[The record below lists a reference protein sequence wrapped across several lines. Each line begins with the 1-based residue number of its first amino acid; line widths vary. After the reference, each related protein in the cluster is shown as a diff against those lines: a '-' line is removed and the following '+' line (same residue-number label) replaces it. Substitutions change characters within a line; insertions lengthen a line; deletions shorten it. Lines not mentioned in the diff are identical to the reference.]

1 MADQAEATFLK
12 NFVGVIA
19 NQPINYPDDFQ
30 APPEQ
35 ALRKIPVL
43 PLPLPEPP
51 KREEVVSTSAE
62 SLSIVI
68 KSLKPPKTYT
78 LAVQSSDTVA
88 DIKSYL
94 ASQPSAPP
102 VDVQRLLLKGKA
114 LADAKLLKEYNI
126 KDGDTVNLMVKQG
139 YDWNQLPD
147 SPMLEIPAP
156 AAATPGDRSPSPS
169 ITLEPGTTKPERH
182 RRVPS
187 VILSPSPN
195 TLTPLREG
203 TPIDV
208 ALSLDDGDILP
219 PAQAP
224 PTPYQNVISS
234 PDFWGDLLDFL
245 SPRFTSRSDV
255 ENAFEEFFRASKGS
269 LTAHQ
274 IARIRDHVGV
284 TGMAGV

>member
-1 MADQAEATFLK
+1 
-12 NFVGVIA
+12 
-19 NQPINYPDDFQ
+19 
-30 APPEQ
+30 
-35 ALRKIPVL
+35 
-43 PLPLPEPP
+43 
-51 KREEVVSTSAE
+51 
-62 SLSIVI
+62 VI
-68 KSLKPPKTYT
+68 KSLKPLKTYT
-78 LAVQSSDTVA
+78 LAVQSSDTIA

-94 ASQPSAPP
+94 ASQSGAPP

-126 KDGDTVNLMVKQG
+126 KDGDTVNLMVKPG
-139 YDWNQLPD
+139 YDWNQ
-147 SPMLEIPAP
+147 SAETTKLEIPAYKP
-156 AAATPGDRSPSPS
+156 ELTAEAAEDPTSS
-169 ITLEPGTTKPERH
+169 TLEPGTTRTDRH

-203 TPIDV
+203 APVDV

-219 PAQAP
+219 PAHAP
-224 PTPYQNVISS
+224 LTPYQNVISS

-245 SPRFTSRSDV
+245 SRRFTTRSDV

-269 LTAHQ
+269 LTANQ
-274 IARIRDHVGV
+274 IAKIRDHVGV

>member
-1 MADQAEATFLK
+1 MAEQAEATFLK

-19 NQPINYPDDFQ
+19 NQPLNYPDDFQ

-35 ALRKIPVL
+35 SLRKIPVL

-51 KREEVVSTSAE
+51 KRLEVASTSTE

-78 LAVQSSDTVA
+78 LAVQSSDTIV

-126 KDGDTVNLMVKQG
+126 KDGDTVNLMVKPG
-139 YDWNQLPD
+139 YDWNQVPD
-147 SPMLEIPAP
+147 SPMLEIPVP
-156 AAATPGDRSPSPS
+156 ASETPAERSPSGS
-169 ITLEPGTTKPERH
+169 LEPGTTKPAERH

-187 VILSPSPN
+187 VILSLSPN
-195 TLTPLREG
+195 SLVPLREG
-203 TPIDV
+203 APVDV

-219 PAQAP
+219 PAHAP
-224 PTPYQNVISS
+224 QTPYQNVISS
-234 PDFWGDLLDFL
+234 PDFWSDLLDFL
-245 SPRFTSRSDV
+245 GSRFASRSDV

>member
-1 MADQAEATFLK
+1 
-12 NFVGVIA
+12 
-19 NQPINYPDDFQ
+19 
-30 APPEQ
+30 
-35 ALRKIPVL
+35 
-43 PLPLPEPP
+43 
-51 KREEVVSTSAE
+51 
-62 SLSIVI
+62 VI

-78 LAVQSSDTVA
+78 LAVQSSDTIA

-126 KDGDTVNLMVKQG
+126 KDGDTVNLMVKPG
-139 YDWNQLPD
+139 YDWNQVPD
-147 SPMLEIPAP
+147 SPMLDIPAP
-156 AAATPGDRSPSPS
+156 ASETPAERSPAS
-169 ITLEPGTTKPERH
+169 LEPGTTKPAERH

-195 TLTPLREG
+195 SLVPLREG
-203 TPIDV
+203 APVDV

-219 PAQAP
+219 PAHAP

-245 SPRFTSRSDV
+245 RSENPDPVYRHTSNRPVALGFLPGRMSRMRLKSSSGQAKVRSQLTKSPEFGITLALREWRESRGFTLSVICTR
-255 ENAFEEFFRASKGS
+255 R
-269 LTAHQ
+269 
-274 IARIRDHVGV
+274 
-284 TGMAGV
+284 

>member
-1 MADQAEATFLK
+1 MAEQAEATFLK

-19 NQPINYPDDFQ
+19 NQPVSYPDDFQ

-35 ALRKIPVL
+35 SLRRIPVV

-51 KREEVVSTSAE
+51 KREEVGSTSPD

-78 LAVQSSDTVA
+78 LAVQSSDTIA

-94 ASQPSAPP
+94 ASQPGAPP

-126 KDGDTVNLMVKQG
+126 TDGDTVNLMAKPG
-139 YDWNQLPD
+139 YDWNQTPE
-147 SPMLEIPAP
+147 SPRLHIPVSAP
-156 AAATPGDRSPSPS
+156 ETPSERSPSG
-169 ITLEPGTTKPERH
+169 TLEPGTTKPTERH

-195 TLTPLREG
+195 TLAPLRESA
-203 TPIDV
+203 PVDV

-219 PAQAP
+219 PVQAP
-224 PTPYQNVISS
+224 QTPYQNVISS

-245 SPRFTSRSDV
+245 SPRFNSRSDL

-269 LTAHQ
+269 LTPHQ
-274 IARIRDHVGV
+274 IAKIRDHVGI

>member
-1 MADQAEATFLK
+1 M
-12 NFVGVIA
+12 
-19 NQPINYPDDFQ
+19 
-30 APPEQ
+30 
-35 ALRKIPVL
+35 
-43 PLPLPEPP
+43 
-51 KREEVVSTSAE
+51 
-62 SLSIVI
+62 I
-68 KSLKPPKTYT
+68 KSLKPLKTYT
-78 LAVQSSDTVA
+78 LAVQSSDTIA

-94 ASQPSAPP
+94 ASQPGAPP

-126 KDGDTVNLMVKQG
+126 KDGDTVNLMVKPG
-139 YDWNQLPD
+139 YDWNQSAETPK
-147 SPMLEIPAP
+147 LEIP
-156 AAATPGDRSPSPS
+156 
-169 ITLEPGTTKPERH
+169 TLEPEHTAETAEDPHSSSLEPGSTRSDRH

-203 TPIDV
+203 APVDV

-219 PAQAP
+219 PAHAP
-224 PTPYQNVISS
+224 LTPYQNVISS

-245 SPRFTSRSDV
+245 GSVKPVRLLTTRFDLFLSPRFSSRSDV

-269 LTAHQ
+269 LTPHQ
-274 IARIRDHVGV
+274 IAKIRDHVGV

>member
-1 MADQAEATFLK
+1 MAEQVEAGFLK
-12 NFVGVIA
+12 NFVGIIA
-19 NQPINYPDDFQ
+19 NQPVSYPDDFQ
-30 APPEQ
+30 APPDQ
-35 ALRKIPVL
+35 SLRRIPVV
-43 PLPLPEPP
+43 PFPLPEPP
-51 KREEVVSTSAE
+51 KPEEVGSTSAE

-78 LAVQSSDTVA
+78 LAVQSSDSIA

-94 ASQPSAPP
+94 ASQPGAPP
-102 VDVQRLLLKGKA
+102 VDLQRLLLKGKA

-126 KDGDTVNLMVKQG
+126 KDSDTVNLMVKPG
-139 YDWNQLPD
+139 YDQNQLPE
-147 SPMLEIPAP
+147 SPGLDIPTS
-156 AAATPGDRSPSPS
+156 TPGTPAEKSPSS
-169 ITLEPGTTKPERH
+169 TLEPGTTRPTERH

-195 TLTPLREG
+195 SLAPLRDG
-203 TPIDV
+203 APVDV
-208 ALSLDDGDILP
+208 ALSLDDEDILP
-219 PAQAP
+219 PVQAP

-245 SPRFTSRSDV
+245 GQRFSSRSDV
-255 ENAFEEFFRASKGS
+255 ENAFEEFFRASKNS

>member
-1 MADQAEATFLK
+1 MAEQAEATFLK

-19 NQPINYPDDFQ
+19 NQPVTYPDDFQ

-35 ALRKIPVL
+35 SLRKIPVCPV
-43 PLPLPEPP
+43 PLPTPP
-51 KREEVVSTSAE
+51 KREEISSTSTD

-68 KSLKPPKTYT
+68 KSLKPLKTYS
-78 LAVQSSDTVA
+78 LAVQPSDTIA
-88 DIKSYL
+88 DIKSHL
-94 ASQPSAPP
+94 ASQSGAPP

-126 KDGDTVNLMVKQG
+126 KDGDTVNLMVKPG
-139 YDWNQLPD
+139 YDWSQLAEPPKVD
-147 SPMLEIPAP
+147 IPESEP
-156 AAATPGDRSPSPS
+156 EPPTPEPSSLTVEPETTRSD
-169 ITLEPGTTKPERH
+169 RH

-203 TPIDV
+203 APVDV
-208 ALSLDDGDILP
+208 ALSLDDSDVLP
-219 PAQAP
+219 PVLAP

-245 SPRFTSRSDV
+245 SPRFHSRSDV
-255 ENAFEEFFRASKGS
+255 ESAFEEFFRASKTS
-269 LTAHQ
+269 LTPHQ

>member
-1 MADQAEATFLK
+1 MAEQAEATFLK

-19 NQPINYPDDFQ
+19 NQPLNYPDDFQ

-35 ALRKIPVL
+35 SLRKIPVL

-51 KREEVVSTSAE
+51 KRLEVASTSTE

-78 LAVQSSDTVA
+78 LAVQSSDTIA

-126 KDGDTVNLMVKQG
+126 KDGDTVNLMVKPG
-139 YDWNQLPD
+139 YDWNQVPD
-147 SPMLEIPAP
+147 SPMLDIPAP
-156 AAATPGDRSPSPS
+156 ASETPAERSPGS
-169 ITLEPGTTKPERH
+169 LEPGTTKPAERH

-195 TLTPLREG
+195 SLVPLREG
-203 TPIDV
+203 APVDV

-219 PAQAP
+219 PAHAP

-245 SPRFTSRSDV
+245 SSRFSSRSDV

>member
-1 MADQAEATFLK
+1 MAEQVEAGFLK
-12 NFVGVIA
+12 NFVGIIA
-19 NQPINYPDDFQ
+19 NQPVSYPDDFQ
-30 APPEQ
+30 APPDQ
-35 ALRKIPVL
+35 SLRRIPVV
-43 PLPLPEPP
+43 PFPLPEPP
-51 KREEVVSTSAE
+51 KREEVGSTSAE

-78 LAVQSSDTVA
+78 LAVQSSDSIA

-94 ASQPSAPP
+94 ASQPGAPP
-102 VDVQRLLLKGKA
+102 VDLQRLLLKGKA

-126 KDGDTVNLMVKQG
+126 KDSDTVNLMVKPG
-139 YDWNQLPD
+139 YDQNQLPE
-147 SPMLEIPAP
+147 SPKLDIPTS
-156 AAATPGDRSPSPS
+156 TPGTPAEKSPSS
-169 ITLEPGTTKPERH
+169 TLEPGTTRPTERH

-195 TLTPLREG
+195 SLAPLRDG
-203 TPIDV
+203 APVDV
-208 ALSLDDGDILP
+208 ALSLDDEDILP
-219 PAQAP
+219 PVQAP

-245 SPRFTSRSDV
+245 GQRFSSRSDV
-255 ENAFEEFFRASKGS
+255 ENAFEEFFRASKNS

>member
-1 MADQAEATFLK
+1 MAEQAEATFLK

-19 NQPINYPDDFQ
+19 NQPVSYPDDFQ

-35 ALRKIPVL
+35 SLKRIPIAPV
-43 PLPLPEPP
+43 PLPDPP
-51 KREEVVSTSAE
+51 KREEISSTSTD

-68 KSLKPPKTYT
+68 KSLKPLKTYT
-78 LAVQSSDTVA
+78 LAVQSSDTIA

-94 ASQPSAPP
+94 ASQPGAPP

-126 KDGDTVNLMVKQG
+126 RDGDTVNLMVKPG
-139 YDWNQLPD
+139 YDWNQ
-147 SPMLEIPAP
+147 PAEPPKVNTPVPESEP
-156 AAATPGDRSPSPS
+156 AVPEPPSL
-169 ITLEPGTTKPERH
+169 TLEPETTRSDRH

-203 TPIDV
+203 APVDV
-208 ALSLDDGDILP
+208 ALSLDDGDILL
-219 PAQAP
+219 PAHAP

-234 PDFWGDLLDFL
+234 PDSWGDLLDFL
-245 SPRFTSRSDV
+245 SPRFQSRSDV

-269 LTAHQ
+269 LTPHQ
-274 IARIRDHVGV
+274 IAKIRDHIGV

>member
-1 MADQAEATFLK
+1 MAEQVEATFLK
-12 NFVGVIA
+12 NFVGVIR
-19 NQPINYPDDFQ
+19 NQPVNYPDDFQ

-35 ALRKIPVL
+35 SLKKIPVI
-43 PLPLPEPP
+43 PVPLPEPP
-51 KREEVVSTSAE
+51 KREEVSSASTE

-78 LAVQSSDTVA
+78 LAVQSSDTIA

-94 ASQPSAPP
+94 ASQSGAPP

-114 LADAKLLKEYNI
+114 LVDTKLLKEYNI
-126 KDGDTVNLMVKQG
+126 RDGDTVNLMVKSG
-139 YDWNQLPD
+139 YDWTQPAAPPKLQ
-147 SPMLEIPAP
+147 IPAP
-156 AAATPGDRSPSPS
+156 QPELLAEEPPSA
-169 ITLEPGTTKPERH
+169 TLEPGARPERH

-203 TPIDV
+203 APIDV

-219 PAQAP
+219 PHTPQ
-224 PTPYQNVISS
+224 TPYQNVISS
-234 PDFWGDLLDFL
+234 PEFWSDLLDFL
-245 SPRFTSRSDV
+245 SSRFATRSDV
-255 ENAFEEFFRASKGS
+255 ENAFEEFFRASKTS
-269 LTAHQ
+269 LTPHQ
-274 IARIRDHVGV
+274 IAKIRDHVGV

>member
-1 MADQAEATFLK
+1 MAEQAEATFLK
-12 NFVGVIA
+12 GFVGVIA
-19 NQPINYPDDFQ
+19 NQPVSYPDDFQ

-35 ALRKIPVL
+35 SLRRVPVV

-51 KREEVVSTSAE
+51 KREEIGSTSSE

-78 LAVQSSDTVA
+78 LAVQSSDTIA

-94 ASQPSAPP
+94 ASQSGAPP

-126 KDGDTVNLMVKQG
+126 KDGDTVNLMVKPG
-139 YDWNQLPD
+139 YDWNQAPD
-147 SPMLEIPAP
+147 SPMLDIPSPAP
-156 AAATPGDRSPSPS
+156 GTPAERSPSGA
-169 ITLEPGTTKPERH
+169 LEPGTTKPAERH

-195 TLTPLREG
+195 SLAPLRDG
-203 TPIDV
+203 APVDV

-234 PDFWGDLLDFL
+234 PDFWRELLDFL
-245 SPRFTSRSDV
+245 GSRFTSRSDV

-274 IARIRDHVGV
+274 IAKIRDHVGV

>member
-1 MADQAEATFLK
+1 MAEQAEATFLK
-12 NFVGVIA
+12 NLVGVIA
-19 NQPINYPDDFQ
+19 NQPLSYPDDFQ

-35 ALRKIPVL
+35 SLKRIPVI

-51 KREEVVSTSAE
+51 KREEMTSTSTE

-78 LAVQSSDTVA
+78 LAVQSSDTIA

-114 LADAKLLKEYNI
+114 LADAKLLKEYSI
-126 KDGDTVNLMVKQG
+126 KDGDTVNLMVKPG
-139 YDWNQLPD
+139 YDWNQVPN
-147 SPMLEIPAP
+147 SPMLDIPAAVSETP
-156 AAATPGDRSPSPS
+156 AEGSPSS
-169 ITLEPGTTKPERH
+169 SLEPGTTRPTGGH

-195 TLTPLREG
+195 ALVPLREG
-203 TPIDV
+203 TPVDV
-208 ALSLDDGDILP
+208 ALSLDDEDILP
-219 PAQAP
+219 PVQAP

-234 PDFWGDLLDFL
+234 PDFWSDLLDFL
-245 SPRFTSRSDV
+245 GSRLTSRSDV
-255 ENAFEEFFRASKGS
+255 ERAFEEFFRASKGS

-274 IARIRDHVGV
+274 IAKIRDHVGV

>member
-1 MADQAEATFLK
+1 MAEQAEATFLK

-19 NQPINYPDDFQ
+19 NQPVNYPDDFQ
-30 APPEQ
+30 APPDQ
-35 ALRKIPVL
+35 SLRKIPVV

-51 KREEVVSTSAE
+51 KREEVTSTSSD

-78 LAVQSSDTVA
+78 LAVQSSDTIA

-94 ASQPSAPP
+94 ASQSGAPP

-126 KDGDTVNLMVKQG
+126 KDGDTVNLMVKPG
-139 YDWNQLPD
+139 YDWNQVVD
-147 SPMLEIPAP
+147 SPMLDIPSP
-156 AAATPGDRSPSPS
+156 TPGTPAVEKSPSS
-169 ITLEPGTTKPERH
+169 ALEPGPTRPVERH

-195 TLTPLREG
+195 SLAPLREG
-203 TPIDV
+203 APVDV
-208 ALSLDDGDILP
+208 ALSLDDGDILLP
-219 PAQAP
+219 VQAP

-245 SPRFTSRSDV
+245 RSRFTSRSDI

-274 IARIRDHVGV
+274 IAKIRDHVGI